1 MYSVSRSLQ
10 SFQSEIAHVR
20 RIVAQA
26 DWDQRPTF
34 CYRLRASLR
43 EALASVEC
51 SADIDQ
57 RARAVKRAAEHFSN
71 SLRPNFTPATL
82 DLMARIDELAMAG
95 LSAIEA
101 QAAGHA
107 KAA

>member
-10 SFQSEIAHVR
+10 SFQSEIAHIR

-34 CYRLRASLR
+34 CYRLRASMR
-43 EALASVEC
+43 EALASTGR

-57 RARAVKRAAEHFSN
+57 RVRAVMRAAEHFSN
-71 SLRPNFTPATL
+71 SLRPNFTPATIEL
-82 DLMARIDELAMAG
+82 FARIDELETAG
-95 LSAIEA
+95 AHALEA
-101 QAAGHA
+101 QARGHA

>member
-10 SFQSEIAHVR
+10 SFQSEIAHIR

-34 CYRLRASLR
+34 CYRLRAALR
-43 EALASVEC
+43 EALASAGR

-57 RARAVKRAAEHFSN
+57 RLRAVMRAAEHFSN
-71 SLRPNFTPATL
+71 SLRPNFTPATIEL
-82 DLMARIDELAMAG
+82 LARIDELETAG
-95 LSAIEA
+95 AHALEA
-101 QAAGHA
+101 RARGHA

>member
-10 SFQSEIAHVR
+10 SFQSEIAHIR

-26 DWDQRPTF
+26 NWDQRPTF
-34 CYRLRASLR
+34 CYRLRAALR
-43 EALASVEC
+43 EALASAGR

-57 RARAVKRAAEHFSN
+57 RMRTVMRAAEHFSN
-71 SLRPNFTPATL
+71 ALRPNFTPATL
-82 DLMARIDELAMAG
+82 DLMARIAEFESAGASALMA
-95 LSAIEA
+95 LTKDR
-101 QAAGHA
+101 Q